1 MMEYNYMEVAA
12 CTTPLTHMGQRGGHM
27 DYIGSGPT
35 NSTGG
40 LPPIVID
47 MCDVFFIL
55 VVQVAVYIF
64 NGCRTK
70 KKKCKEI
77 GDIYSCPCSF
87 LVDKT
92 TLREV

>member
-47 MCDVFFIL
+47 MCDVFL
-55 VVQVAVYIF
+55 
-64 NGCRTK
+64 
-70 KKKCKEI
+70 
-77 GDIYSCPCSF
+77 S
-87 LVDKT
+87 
-92 TLREV
+92 